1 MQGLGSVGTCK
12 PSFQL
17 IPGPPGRDG
26 TPGRNGTPG
35 PQGRDGAPGP
45 QGRDG
50 RDCIPGSMSYSDYL
64 KLKEELLT
72 ELKQEL
78 REQQPDCKCTPIS
91 TPSSTYLPPATSS
104 TADFST
110 VISPSTT
117 NPSVAILPSTP
128 PSTTRSSTTVDLS
141 TVTSPATTNPSPAIS
156 PSTLPSP
163 TSGPIGDSPSSTYL
177 LPATSLTADLSTS
190 TPPSTDELSTDISP
204 STTNPFLGISPSV
217 SPSTSPSPT
226 PEPIGSSEDRPAQ
239 SCHHVYQ
246 TDSSSPSGYYW
257 INTTEGPTE
266 AYCVMNPPDCN
277 ITGGWMRVALHNV
290 TDPNTT
296 CLGDTSE
303 RTYRGTRFCAV
314 SQDSH
319 CDPVVFPVHGIP
331 YNHVCGRALGYSFF
345 HPCAFRYNTR
355 PLSQHYLTGLSIT
368 QGVLN
373 DSNSHIWSY
382 AAGVSEA
389 DSSTHNCPC
398 AKHPGHSPPSYV
410 GTDYY
415 CDTATVTHGSQQWYT
430 NNTLWDGKD
439 CYPESNC
446 CADTRLPWFWRTLKQ
461 ETNNDITVRWCAS
474 RELWIDNFGTK
485 LLEIYIH

>member
-1 MQGLGSVGTCK
+1 MEGLTKCLCCLALLSLAMQGLGYVGTCK
-12 PSFQL
+12 PSFQF

-26 TPGRNGTPG
+26 VPGSN
-35 PQGRDGAPGP
+35 GAPGP

-78 REQQPDCKCTPIS
+78 REQQPDCKCSPFP
-91 TPSSTYLPPATSS
+91 TPSSTYLPPIPSPS
-104 TADFST
+104 TADLFTST
-110 VISPSTT
+110 LPSTA
-117 NPSVAILPSTP
+117 NPSVA
-128 PSTTRSSTTVDLS
+128 
-141 TVTSPATTNPSPAIS
+141 
-156 PSTLPSP
+156 
-163 TSGPIGDSPSSTYL
+163 
-177 LPATSLTADLSTS
+177 
-190 TPPSTDELSTDISP
+190 
-204 STTNPFLGISPSV
+204 ISPSV

-226 PEPIGSSEDRPAQ
+226 PGTIGDSEDRPAQ
-239 SCHHVYQ
+239 SCHQVYQ

-266 AYCVMNPPDCN
+266 AYCVMNPPNCN
-277 ITGGWMRVALHNV
+277 ITGGWMRVTLHNM

-296 CLGDTSE
+296 CLGNTTEHTVDE
-303 RTYRGTRFCAV
+303 KRFCAV

-331 YNHVCGRALGYSFF
+331 YNHVCGRTLGYSFCR
-345 HPCAFRYNTR
+345 PCAFVVYTR

-368 QGVLN
+368 QGPLG
-373 DSNSHIWSY
+373 DDDSHIWSY
-382 AAGVSEA
+382 AAGFSGAEINNC
-389 DSSTHNCPC
+389 NCPC
-398 AKHPGHSPPSYV
+398 AKHPGHSPSAYV

-415 CDTATVTHGSQQWYT
+415 CDTATVTRGSRQWYT

-439 CYPESNC
+439 CYPGTNC
-446 CADTRLPWFWRTLKQ
+446 CANTRQPWFWRTLKQ
-461 ETNNDITVRWCAS
+461 ETNNDITVRWCAD
-474 RELWIDNFGTK
+474 RVILDTNFGTE

>member
-1 MQGLGSVGTCK
+1 MESLRKYLCCLVLLSLAMQGLGSVGTCSS
-12 PSFQL
+12 SFQF

-26 TPGRNGTPG
+26 VPGSNGTPG

-64 KLKEELLT
+64 KLKEELLA

-78 REQQPDCKCTPIS
+78 REQQPDCKCTPTP
-91 TPSSTYLPPATSS
+91 TPSSTYLPPATSQ
-104 TADFST
+104 
-110 VISPSTT
+110 
-117 NPSVAILPSTP
+117 
-128 PSTTRSSTTVDLS
+128 
-141 TVTSPATTNPSPAIS
+141 
-156 PSTLPSP
+156 
-163 TSGPIGDSPSSTYL
+163 
-177 LPATSLTADLSTS
+177 
-190 TPPSTDELSTDISP
+190 
-204 STTNPFLGISPSV
+204 SV

-226 PEPIGSSEDRPAQ
+226 PGPIGNSEDRPAQ

-290 TDPNTT
+290 TDPTTT
-296 CLGDTSE
+296 CLGDTVE
-303 RTYRGTRFCAV
+303 HTVTGKRFCAV

-331 YNHVCGRALGYSFF
+331 YNHVCGRALGYSF
-345 HPCAFRYNTR
+345 HLPCAFNYNTR

-368 QGVLN
+368 QGPL
-373 DSNSHIWSY
+373 DDDDSHIWSY
-382 AAGVSEA
+382 AAGLREEGSNNC
-389 DSSTHNCPC
+389 NCPC
-398 AKHPGHSPPSYV
+398 AKHRGNSPSPFV
-410 GTDYY
+410 GGDYY
-415 CDTATVTHGSQQWYT
+415 CDTATVTGGSRQWYT

-446 CADTRLPWFWRTLKQ
+446 CANTRLPWFWRTLKQ
-461 ETNNDITVRWCAS
+461 ETNNDITVRWCAD
-474 RELWIDNFGTK
+474 RELSETNFGTK